1 MQDEFWVNILY
12 CTSCVTVFKHL
23 KQVGNIRK
31 TLEMN
36 NICIFIDSGFFSEGQ
51 RGDDVFLIGT
61 KNILET
67 FSKQSVCSVSL
78 KTRLTGKA

>member
-1 MQDEFWVNILY
+1 MKDKE
-12 CTSCVTVFKHL
+12 
-23 KQVGNIRK
+23 
-31 TLEMN
+31 EMM
-36 NICIFIDSGFFSEGQ
+36 FEGFHVIELFF
-51 RGDDVFLIGT
+51 FLIGT